1 MLLIYQCT
9 AQQNVESQL
18 LYLNYF
24 SEVPTYVIRA
34 IPFGQLPNPNH
45 QLWLHREGRRQPTQP
60 QPTQRTWHIPSWP
73 YTTWHH
79 SVSCRGIVVF
89 LCNLW
94 LCLAPEG
101 FFFLTICNL
110 CWTDCRKTKHHMFKR
125 WDVRITR
132 WDRCHLNGIDWV
144 ICGYVYIRKKI
155 DNFLTDLAALGRF
168 CLFVLWEHIEL

>member
-79 SVSCRGIVVF
+79 SVSCREIVVF

-101 FFFLTICNL
+101 FFFFDNL
-110 CWTDCRKTKHHMFKR
+110 QSVLDRLQENKTSYVQEMR
-125 WDVRITR
+125 CQNNEMGSVPLE
-132 WDRCHLNGIDWV
+132 WDRLSNLWLRI
-144 ICGYVYIRKKI
+144 YKKE
-155 DNFLTDLAALGRF
+155 NR
-168 CLFVLWEHIEL
+168 